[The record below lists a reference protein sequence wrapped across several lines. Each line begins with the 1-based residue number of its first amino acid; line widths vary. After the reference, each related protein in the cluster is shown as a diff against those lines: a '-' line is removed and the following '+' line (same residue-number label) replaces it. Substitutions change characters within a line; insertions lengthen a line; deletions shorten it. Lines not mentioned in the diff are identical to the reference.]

1 MPMSKIFNNHYYK
14 LIALL
19 IILSTVPVIITGTLS
34 YWQSSKAI
42 INYSND
48 EKKQNIYQVKTNIE
62 QALQY
67 IDLSTSYFV
76 RPSQTSSILRTNM
89 DATSYNDLRN
99 LKRDLSHIQ
108 TLEKSIEDV
117 VFINFNKKWLINN
130 SGLTHLN
137 DSTYGN
143 IRTSYMQIP
152 GKTNWILEEADEIKI
167 PNASQKSCSHYINL
181 VKKLPILTSK
191 PSGIIGVLI
200 PTCELTKIID
210 QRSETDSYLILDE
223 NNQIIAQNTSNTQI
237 NESERIPNS
246 LLDEINHND
255 SDGQF
260 EYQLNG
266 VTYQINYEK
275 SNYNGWTY
283 LSFVKLSE
291 IHKKSSSIAIITILV
306 LSILLSISIFFAI
319 LGSKHLYKP
328 VKKLKRIVHSNQG
341 EQSLE
346 EIDDEFD
353 LIETHLEQLLN
364 KNNQLEQRVQNFV
377 PQLKQL
383 FMIRLIQGKVKEDE
397 IPAKLRSLQYKKEW
411 TWLMIFSLKI
421 DFAEMGDKKFNK
433 MDQELILFA
442 INNLMEDII
451 SPHERFTPIVMNDT
465 QSTILLTD
473 HLNDAEYTRFINQK
487 AELIQKKVNE
497 LFQLTISIGIS
508 RRYKYLHETKKAY
521 RESDEA
527 LKYRL
532 KMGPGSIIF
541 YDNLN
546 REPINLVPFPA
557 AINHQILDAIKMT
570 DKEKTIKLVIDFFG
584 YIDQNDVYDF
594 QFDVILSRFLYD
606 LFELKELLGVQI
618 EHFDS
623 TREITHYQHL
633 SSLREI
639 RDWVLYDITLPLIEE
654 LKHKNDSKDR
664 KISDTIMR
672 MIRENYNKEIYLD
685 AVAAELHYNA
695 KYLSSIFQKE
705 SGYTFSEYL
714 LHYRLEKAKE
724 WLITTCKPVKHIAE
738 ELKYNNP
745 QNFIRSFKKME
756 GVTPGRYRAIY
767 RKETKKN
774 NTANT

>member
-1 MPMSKIFNNHYYK
+1 
-14 LIALL
+14 L
-19 IILSTVPVIITGTLS
+19 
-34 YWQSSKAI
+34 
-42 INYSND
+42 
-48 EKKQNIYQVKTNIE
+48 KK
-62 QALQY
+62 
-67 IDLSTSYFV
+67 
-76 RPSQTSSILRTNM
+76 
-89 DATSYNDLRN
+89 
-99 LKRDLSHIQ
+99 
-108 TLEKSIEDV
+108 
-117 VFINFNKKWLINN
+117 
-130 SGLTHLN
+130 
-137 DSTYGN
+137 
-143 IRTSYMQIP
+143 
-152 GKTNWILEEADEIKI
+152 
-167 PNASQKSCSHYINL
+167 
-181 VKKLPILTSK
+181 
-191 PSGIIGVLI
+191 
-200 PTCELTKIID
+200 
-210 QRSETDSYLILDE
+210 
-223 NNQIIAQNTSNTQI
+223 
-237 NESERIPNS
+237 
-246 LLDEINHND
+246 
-255 SDGQF
+255 
-260 EYQLNG
+260 
-266 VTYQINYEK
+266 
-275 SNYNGWTY
+275 
-283 LSFVKLSE
+283 
-291 IHKKSSSIAIITILV
+291 
-306 LSILLSISIFFAI
+306 
-319 LGSKHLYKP
+319 
-328 VKKLKRIVHSNQG
+328 IVHSNQG

-364 KNNQLEQRVQNFV
+364 KNNQLEQRVQYFV

-397 IPAKLRSLQYKKEW
+397 ISAKLRSLQYKKEW
-411 TWLMIFSLKI
+411 TWLTIFSLKI
-421 DFAEMGDKKFNK
+421 DFTEMGDKKFNK

-473 HLNDAEYTRFINQK
+473 HLNEAEYTRFINQK
-487 AELIQKKVNE
+487 AEFIQKKVNE

-570 DKEKTIKLVIDFFG
+570 DKEKAIKLVIDFFR

-633 SSLREI
+633 SSLKEI

-654 LKHKNDSKDR
+654 LKYKNDNKDR
-664 KISDTIMR
+664 KVSDTIMR

-685 AVAAELHYNA
+685 AIAAELHYNA

-705 SGYTFSEYL
+705 TGYTFSEYL

-767 RKETKKN
+767 RKETKEN